1 MVKKKEDMTEAFKV
15 AVQALSLPPDE
26 EIARIADLAKRQVAL
41 EQEEADKE
49 AALADVQGRL
59 REVQEKLLPEL
70 LLGHGLT
77 ELKLATGEKITVIK
91 SIAVSIPKDKAEATF
106 AWLEKAGFGAI
117 VKYSLSVEGLKGD
130 VKKFEAG
137 QKALEKLG
145 LITKA
150 GKGVHPQT
158 LKAFASE
165 QLEKAKPLPEEFF
178 SVFSLN
184 RTKIT
189 TL

>member
-1 MVKKKEDMTEAFKV
+1 MKKKQTDMTAAFKT
-15 AVQALSLPPDE
+15 AAPELPGDE
-26 EIARIADLAKRQVAL
+26 EIGRIAELAKRQVAL
-41 EQEEADKE
+41 EQEEAQKE
-49 AALADVQGRL
+49 EALSKVQEQL
-59 REVQEKLLPEL
+59 REVREKLLPDL

-77 ELKLATGEKITVIK
+77 ELKLATGEKVTVMQGV
-91 SIAVSIPKDKAEATF
+91 AASIPKEKAEEAF

-117 VKYSLSVEGLKGD
+117 VKYSLAVEGLKGD
-130 VKKFEAG
+130 LKKFEAG
-137 QKALEKLG
+137 RKALEKLG

-165 QLEKAKPLPEEFF
+165 QLEKAAPLPADLF
-178 SVFSLN
+178 SIFPLN
-184 RTKIT
+184 KTKIT